1 MEVGCPGTWG
11 WSCRPQTW
19 AARTPQKPALPATQL
34 RVPPAI
40 PSPSPGT
47 CHRNMSS
54 VEIIITEI
62 TNDNNNNKVI
72 VITGRREWEKTLIET
87 LQKLIKTP

>member
-1 MEVGCPGTWG
+1 
-11 WSCRPQTW
+11 
-19 AARTPQKPALPATQL
+19 
-34 RVPPAI
+34 
-40 PSPSPGT
+40 
-47 CHRNMSS
+47 MSS